1 MNTVLKLDPLV
12 DVFDTQ
18 AEADSYDTWLRA
30 KVEASLC
37 DIRPALPHDE
47 GLEIARAPFQT
58 LLPPYLAQPNTLLI
72 LDPPYV

>member
-47 GLEIARAPFQT
+47 ALAAMDAELERRKTARTAR
-58 LLPPYLAQPNTLLI
+58 
-72 LDPPYV
+72 